1 MHIKCAH
8 VSWNKEDL
16 IQVCTIWRAQD
27 SGIMPLPLM
36 PWNQSFVTV
45 WWLWIPELLKLG
57 GLENSNFPA
66 DRQKTP
72 EKTCTKYIW
81 NYIHNNCSYCDS
93 SCEPKVS
100 LILPVYT
107 FLGSTN
113 KSIKYQNQQIH
124 LVPRQTFSTSFKS
137 DWPRHREQSTLNS
150 FCKRY

>member
-1 MHIKCAH
+1 MSPETKRTLFRFVLYEEHRTL
-8 VSWNKEDL
+8 VSCLSLWCHETNL
-16 IQVCTIWRAQD
+16 SLQ
-27 SGIMPLPLM
+27 L
-36 PWNQSFVTV
+36 

-66 DRQKTP
+66 DRQTP